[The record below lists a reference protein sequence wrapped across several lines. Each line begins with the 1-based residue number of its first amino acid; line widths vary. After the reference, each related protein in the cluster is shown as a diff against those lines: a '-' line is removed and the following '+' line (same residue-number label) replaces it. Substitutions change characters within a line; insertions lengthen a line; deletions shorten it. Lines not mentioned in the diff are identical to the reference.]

1 MNTEYTKSINCKGKL
16 MNLSSPKIMGI
27 LNLTPDSFF
36 DGGKH
41 NNQTQALK
49 KAEEMLSH
57 GADIIDIGGYSS
69 RPGATDITI
78 EEESSRT
85 APIIEL
91 ICKNFPEAIISIDTF
106 RSEVARTAINSGA
119 AIINDISG
127 GELDPNM
134 YSTAKELNAPYILM
148 HMRGTPQNMQQ
159 LNQYNDVLKDVT
171 KYFSEKLNKL
181 AEMGINDIIL
191 DPGFGFAKNIDQNYE
206 LFNQMELLNVLEKPL
221 LVGVSRKS
229 MIYKVTETSA
239 QEALNGT
246 TALNMLAL
254 EKGAKILRVHDVKE
268 ANEVRDIYLK
278 LKEH

>member
-49 KAEEMLSH
+49 KTEEMLSH

>member
-69 RPGATDITI
+69 RPGAIDITI